1 MSDDVLISSFE
12 QLPNVLT
19 VAVTAYLIFEDKKEK
34 YTVCIRIPNNCF
46 ENFVSTKFK
55 GL

>member
-34 YTVCIRIPNNCF
+34 YTVCIVKSANVAVEIF
-46 ENFVSTKFK
+46 FIDDS
-55 GL
+55 